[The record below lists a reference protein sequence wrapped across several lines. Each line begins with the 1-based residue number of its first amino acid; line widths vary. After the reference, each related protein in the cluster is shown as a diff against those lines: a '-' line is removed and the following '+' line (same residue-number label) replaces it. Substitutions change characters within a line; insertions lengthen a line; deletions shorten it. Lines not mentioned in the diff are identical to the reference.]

1 MNITEVINESIITF
15 NIYAY
20 CVVLSGYI
28 KHRCSY
34 YFLKNNH
41 MDRFP
46 PPSRSGSARS
56 AQHKANRYFSLSGP
70 EENLREYLKE
80 KPIIDLLE
88 QQGVEYKQRI
98 SEKEII
104 VSAGAPKIVSESA
117 HAVENR
123 AVKTDRADMTAE
135 RAQSFVDS
143 AKLTLYQPE
152 RQTLKFMAEDGY
164 AVLNFDH
171 KLVTAV
177 PQKWRKK
184 YDDYLEENQ

>member
-1 MNITEVINESIITF
+1 M
-15 NIYAY
+15 
-20 CVVLSGYI
+20 
-28 KHRCSY
+28 
-34 YFLKNNH
+34 
-41 MDRFP
+41 
-46 PPSRSGSARS
+46 
-56 AQHKANRYFSLSGP
+56 
-70 EENLREYLKE
+70 
-80 KPIIDLLE
+80 
-88 QQGVEYKQRI
+88 
-98 SEKEII
+98 
-104 VSAGAPKIVSESA
+104 SESA
-117 HAVENR
+117 HAAENR

-184 YDDYLEENQ
+184 YDDYLEEYARENYHMQRRGEHVYIIKE

>member
-1 MNITEVINESIITF
+1 MI
-15 NIYAY
+15 
-20 CVVLSGYI
+20 
-28 KHRCSY
+28 R
-34 YFLKNNH
+34 
-41 MDRFP
+41 
-46 PPSRSGSARS
+46 
-56 AQHKANRYFSLSGP
+56 
-70 EENLREYLKE
+70 LRV
-80 KPIIDLLE
+80 IDLLE

-117 HAVENR
+117 HAAENR